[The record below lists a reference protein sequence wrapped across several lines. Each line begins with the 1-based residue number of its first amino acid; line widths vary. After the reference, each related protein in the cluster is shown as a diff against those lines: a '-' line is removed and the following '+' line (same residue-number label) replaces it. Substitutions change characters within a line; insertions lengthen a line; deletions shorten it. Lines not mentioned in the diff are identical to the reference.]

1 MRELPTDIVGD
12 MPWEVNDLG
21 RDVKGR
27 IHQPG
32 SVGLTAEITFP
43 EKSGL
48 FSPQLQYVN
57 TGCGFMKAVRR
68 PSCGSQWVGE
78 VMGSRLDVLISGDLE
93 THDR

>member
-1 MRELPTDIVGD
+1 MVGD
-12 MPWEVNDLG
+12 TPWEVNDLG

-48 FSPQLQYVN
+48 FFPRLQYVN

-78 VMGSRLDVLISGDLE
+78 VMVKGRSVSGSRV
-93 THDR
+93 